1 MSQLSCLIGH
11 LLVSDF
17 SGQFY
22 SFNFFTILRD
32 PIERVI
38 SFYEFLHHAS
48 VEQLE
53 ALSLAPGF
61 TIEDMLSSRNPELYY
76 QVNNCMSRML
86 SDDHR
91 MSDSGCEVFW
101 NIEGVSGILD
111 RWSTEAGSVGKK
123 CVSTG

>member
-1 MSQLSCLIGH
+1 MCISDLS
-11 LLVSDF
+11 SDLC
-17 SGQFY
+17 S
-22 SFNFFTILRD
+22 SDL
-32 PIERVI
+32 
-38 SFYEFLHHAS
+38 

-76 QVNNCMSRML
+76 QVNNCMSMML

-91 MSDSGCEVFW
+91 MGDSGCEVFW

-111 RWSTEAGSVGKK
+111 RALFNLRKMEDRKSTRLNSRH
-123 CVSTG
+123 